1 MVNMFRRLRV
11 HRRGDVDGP
20 ISRIIPG
27 AYHRVDTLCHL
38 ARPRAPQARRRANAA
53 LTRNSRE
60 VKADK
65 KNQKVKRQD
74 RIAALHWVF
83 QGCHDLS
90 WLRASSVSRNAVF
103 NWWRDSADGAIT
115 CWCKK
120 VRCGF
125 REAEGIR
132 RNHNCERHD
141 DEATWF
147 VLGARQFVNRVS
159 RWAF

>member
-38 ARPRAPQARRRANAA
+38 ARPRAPQVRRRANAA
-53 LTRNSRE
+53 LTRNSKE

-65 KNQKVKRQD
+65 KNQKVTRQD

-83 QGCHDLS
+83 QGCHDLR

-103 NWWRDSADGAIT
+103 N
-115 CWCKK
+115 
-120 VRCGF
+120 
-125 REAEGIR
+125 
-132 RNHNCERHD
+132 
-141 DEATWF
+141 
-147 VLGARQFVNRVS
+147 
-159 RWAF
+159 